1 MGKTMPAPAVKRAD
15 IRAFVGATGSG
26 KGVGINEHLKAAKP
40 SRLIVFDPMKEYASL
55 GTVVTTVGP
64 LIAAMKKQNFKV
76 IWQPDDETDY
86 ASETFKAQFALFC
99 RAAFLVGNLT
109 MLVEELELVTRPT
122 WAPAAWRNCTK
133 RGRHQ
138 GLTIMAATQRPAD
151 ADKAFWSSC
160 TYIRCHALRE
170 TEDGQR
176 MAKVLK
182 VPYEQIEKLQTIATS
197 QTKTQITYYEKDFNS
212 GDCGEKTINL
222 TR

>member
-1 MGKTMPAPAVKRAD
+1 MPQALKRAD

-26 KGVGINEHLKAAKP
+26 KGVGIHEHLKAAKP
-40 SRLIVFDPMKEYASL
+40 SRLIVFDPMHEYSGL
-55 GTVVTTVGP
+55 GTVVSTVAQV
-64 LIAAMKKQNFKV
+64 IAGMNKKAFKM
-76 IWQPDDETDY
+76 IWQPDDDTDF
-86 ASETFKAQFALFC
+86 SSDKFKAQFALFC
-99 RAAFLVGNLT
+99 RAAFTVGDLM
-109 MLVEELELVTRPT
+109 MLVEELELVTRPA

-138 GLTIMAATQRPAD
+138 GLTILAATQRPAD

-176 MAKVLK
+176 MARAMK
-182 VPYEQIEKLQTIATS
+182 VPYEQIEKLKTLTIS
-197 QTKTQITYYEKDFNS
+197 DTKTQITYYETDYS
-212 GDCGEKTINL
+212 AGTCGEKTITL

>member
-1 MGKTMPAPAVKRAD
+1 MHQIKRAD

-26 KGVGINEHLKAAKP
+26 KGVGIREHLKREKP
-40 SRLIVFDPMKEYASL
+40 ARLIVFDPMHEYSDIATPVA
-55 GTVVTTVGP
+55 TVAQV
-64 LIAAMKKQNFKV
+64 INAMKRPTFRV
-76 IWQPDDETDY
+76 VWQPDDDTDFDGK
-86 ASETFKAQFALFC
+86 AFKAQFVLFC
-99 RAAFLVGNLT
+99 KAAFLAGDLM
-109 MLVEELELVTRPT
+109 MLVEELELVTRAT

-138 GLTIMAATQRPAD
+138 GLQIMAATQRPAD

-176 MAKVLK
+176 MARVLK
-182 VPYEQIEKLQTIATS
+182 VPYEQIDALKTTAVSDRQTR
-197 QTKTQITYYEKDFNS
+197 ITYYEKDFNAGTS
-212 GDCGEKTINL
+212 GEKTITL

>member
-1 MGKTMPAPAVKRAD
+1 MATPLKRAD

-26 KGVGINEHLKAAKP
+26 KGVGIREHLKASRPA
-40 SRLIVFDPMKEYASL
+40 RLIVFDPMHEYSDI
-55 GTVVTTVGP
+55 GKPVKTVAQV
-64 LIAAMKKQNFKV
+64 IAAMKKPTFRIV
-76 IWQPDDETDY
+76 WQPDDETDY
-86 ASETFKAQFALFC
+86 EGKPFKEQFALFC
-99 RAAFLVGNLT
+99 RAAFIVGDLC
-109 MLVEELELVTRPT
+109 MLVEELELVTRAT

-138 GLTIMAATQRPAD
+138 GLVILAATQRPAD

-182 VPYEQIEKLQTIATS
+182 VPYEVVDGLQTVSLSA
-197 QTKTQITYYEKDFNS
+197 TKTRITYYEKDFNAGTS
-212 GDCGEKTINL
+212 GEKTITL

>member
-1 MGKTMPAPAVKRAD
+1 MAQAIKRAD

-26 KGVGINEHLKAAKP
+26 KGVGIREHLRALKP
-40 SRLIVFDPMKEYASL
+40 ARLIVFDPMHEYSDIAK
-55 GTVVTTVGP
+55 P
-64 LIAAMKKQNFKV
+64 LQTIGQVIAAMKRPAFKAV
-76 IWQPDDETDY
+76 WQPDDDTDY
-86 ASETFKAQFALFC
+86 DGKAFKAQFALFC
-99 RAAFLVGNLT
+99 KAAFLVGDLC
-109 MLVEELELVTRPT
+109 MLVEELELVTKPA

-138 GLTIMAATQRPAD
+138 GLQIMAATQRPAD

-176 MAKVLK
+176 MARVLK
-182 VPYEQIEKLQTIATS
+182 VPYEQIDGLKTTAISASKTS
-197 QTKTQITYYEKDFNS
+197 ITYYEKDFNAGTS
-212 GDCGEKTINL
+212 GEKTIVL

>member
-1 MGKTMPAPAVKRAD
+1 MPQPLKRAD

-26 KGVGINEHLKAAKP
+26 KGVGIHQHLKELKP
-40 SRLIVFDPMKEYASL
+40 PRLIVFDPMHEYAAL
-55 GTVVTTVGP
+55 GQVVTSVKQV
-64 LIAAMKKQNFKV
+64 IAAMKKKAFRV
-76 IWQPDDETDY
+76 VWQPDDETDY
-86 ASETFKAQFALFC
+86 ESKAFKEQFALFC
-99 RAAFLVGNLT
+99 RAAFLVGDLC

-138 GLTIMAATQRPAD
+138 GLVILAATQRPAD

-170 TEDGQR
+170 AGDGER
-176 MAKVLK
+176 MAKALK
-182 VPYEQIEKLQTIATS
+182 VPYEQIDKLQTVAVS
-197 QTKTQITYYEKDFNS
+197 PTKTRITYYEKDFNAGTS
-212 GDCGEKTINL
+212 GEKTIVL

>member
-1 MGKTMPAPAVKRAD
+1 MNPPIKRAD

-26 KGVGINEHLKAAKP
+26 KGVGIREHLKREKP
-40 SRLIVFDPMKEYASL
+40 KRLIVFDPMHEYGDIATPVS
-55 GTVVTTVGP
+55 TVGEV
-64 LIAAMKKQNFKV
+64 IAAMKKPNFRV
-76 IWQPDDETDY
+76 VWQPDDDTDY
-86 ASETFKAQFALFC
+86 DSKAFKKQFELFC
-99 RAAFLVGNLT
+99 KAAFLVGDLT
-109 MLVEELELVTRPT
+109 MLVEELELVTKAT

-138 GLTIMAATQRPAD
+138 GLQILAATQRPAD

-182 VPYEQIEKLQTIATS
+182 VPYEVVDGLKTTAISDQ
-197 QTKTQITYYEKDFNS
+197 KTQITYYEKDFNAGTS
-212 GDCGEKTINL
+212 GQKTITL